1 MSIPRIDLLLCRFI
15 AVLPLFALIGCTG
28 SGGRSVTVYVSEDR
42 VFSEPVLKDFERD
55 TGITVLAVYDTEEA
69 KSTGVMNRLLAEKA
83 NPQADVYWANE
94 PVRADV
100 LRQQSISAP
109 YEPANAAGID
119 AKFKD
124 PAHYWTGFSARARV
138 FVVHKNAKVRPQGL
152 ASYSNPAVRARTV
165 IANPLFGTTTAQM
178 AALFALW
185 GDAKG
190 QAFLSSIKDNQ
201 VKMSTGNGESADLVA
216 SGEFDFALVDSDDAV
231 DRMRKGKPIEIVY
244 PDQGETEPGLL
255 LIPNA
260 VALIRGGPNPD
271 NARRLIEYLVSKD
284 TERKLGLA
292 DCAQIPLHADV
303 KPPVELKP
311 IDQLRVMPVNY
322 AELGAKLQAIQPL
335 LKKWTEQ

>member
-1 MSIPRIDLLLCRFI
+1 M
-15 AVLPLFALIGCTG
+15 
-28 SGGRSVTVYVSEDR
+28 
-42 VFSEPVLKDFERD
+42 
-55 TGITVLAVYDTEEA
+55 
-69 KSTGVMNRLLAEKA
+69 
-83 NPQADVYWANE
+83 
-94 PVRADV
+94 
-100 LRQQSISAP
+100 
-109 YEPANAAGID
+109 
-119 AKFKD
+119 
-124 PAHYWTGFSARARV
+124 
-138 FVVHKNAKVRPQGL
+138 
-152 ASYSNPAVRARTV
+152 

-190 QAFLSSIKDNQ
+190 QAFLSSIKENQ